1 MPRKNTSYL
10 LKALA
15 PDVSP
20 ATVCL
25 SHLTTSSD
33 ARPLLPQGERQ
44 GVVDDSVLD
53 RQCIDPNDSSG
64 WLNSS
69 FPCPPQ
75 TRHGYFETS
84 PNVDAVALR
93 VTSPDL
99 AEELMPQSKLSRA
112 CAPVH
117 GRSATFQTTM
127 TPATRAT
134 ARKAVRLPQLKM
146 FRLFPGV

>member
-1 MPRKNTSYL
+1 M
-10 LKALA
+10 
-15 PDVSP
+15 
-20 ATVCL
+20 
-25 SHLTTSSD
+25 
-33 ARPLLPQGERQ
+33 
-44 GVVDDSVLD
+44 VDDSVLD

-99 AEELMPQSKLSRA
+99 AEELYASVQAVKGLRP
-112 CAPVH
+112 CAWTISMGEVQRYPSTI
-117 GRSATFQTTM
+117 GNLLILGS
-127 TPATRAT
+127 
-134 ARKAVRLPQLKM
+134 
-146 FRLFPGV
+146 G